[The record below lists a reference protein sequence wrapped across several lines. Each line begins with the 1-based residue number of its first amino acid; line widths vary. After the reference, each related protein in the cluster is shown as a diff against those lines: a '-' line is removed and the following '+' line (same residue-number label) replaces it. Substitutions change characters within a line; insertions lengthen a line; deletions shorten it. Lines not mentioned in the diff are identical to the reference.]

1 MGCYIGLWLIHFFLW
16 FAVIYE
22 VPQQEE
28 FGEMFTKK
36 GAIIYDEVPKDFDWS
51 VDYTKP
57 KTIKHGQIK
66 RRT

>member
-1 MGCYIGLWLIHFFLW
+1 
-16 FAVIYE
+16 
-22 VPQQEE
+22 
-28 FGEMFTKK
+28 MFTKK
-36 GAIIYDEVPKDFDWS
+36 GAIILNEVPKDFDWS